1 MGVSIDDV
9 HAAAR
14 RLRNRIHRTPV
25 VSCQSMDDA
34 TGFAVFLKCENLQ
47 RAGAFKI
54 RGALNKLL
62 SLTAD
67 ERRRGVVAFS
77 SGNHAQ
83 GVALAA
89 QMTGTTSII
98 CMPSDAPKLK
108 LEATRRYGAEVVFYD
123 RQRDDRE
130 AVARA
135 LAEKTDRVLVPPYD
149 DYAIMAG
156 QGTAALELFQDVP
169 SLDALL
175 APVGGGGLMAGC
187 SIVAR
192 TLFPGIQILG
202 VETDTA
208 HDTHLSLRKG
218 ERVTIPP
225 PPTIAD
231 GIRITTPG
239 ALTFPV
245 LKANVN
251 DVVLVSDDE
260 VREAVRFLALRAH
273 LVTEPTGAVAAAA
286 VLSRRLPLPAGAR
299 GGGVLSPVHAVAR
312 DERSGHRARGG
323 AVGGEAE
330 VHEGA
335 EMVGRHLAPGL
346 GREPL
351 RPGDAGGEAVGRD
364 EGGDPAVPQSPRAA
378 YGRLAVAA
386 DPGGHRLLDG
396 LGQHR
401 DLVEPPELALERH
414 LVLAPAAAHDGQR
427 LVGAPP
433 ALLERHAGG
442 MELALLLDADAEG
455 RQHAAAREVVDHR
468 DLTRRRDRVAERRD
482 EDARAE
488 LQPPRA
494 RGDGGQR
501 GHRLGDRL
509 GGGQAL
515 GEPERV
521 DLGRLAQVDELP
533 EEPGAVRTRR
543 PRPRHDADAILDLH
557 CAHSTIFVE

>member
-108 LEATRRYGAEVVFYD
+108 LEATRRYGAEVVSYD
-123 RQRDDRE
+123 RPRDDRE

-135 LAEKTDRVLVPPYD
+135 LAET
-149 DYAIMAG
+149 
-156 QGTAALELFQDVP
+156 T
-169 SLDALL
+169 
-175 APVGGGGLMAGC
+175 
-187 SIVAR
+187 
-192 TLFPGIQILG
+192 
-202 VETDTA
+202 
-208 HDTHLSLRKG
+208 
-218 ERVTIPP
+218 
-225 PPTIAD
+225 AD

-273 LVTEPTGAVAAAA
+273 VVTEPTGAVAAAA

-299 GGGVLSPVHAVAR
+299 VGVVLS
-312 DERSGHRARGG
+312 GG
-323 AVGGEAE
+323 NV
-330 VHEGA
+330 
-335 EMVGRHLAPGL
+335 
-346 GREPL
+346 
-351 RPGDAGGEAVGRD
+351 
-364 EGGDPAVPQSPRAA
+364 DPDV
-378 YGRLAVAA
+378 
-386 DPGGHRLLDG
+386 
-396 LGQHR
+396 
-401 DLVEPPELALERH
+401 
-414 LVLAPAAAHDGQR
+414 
-427 LVGAPP
+427 
-433 ALLERHAGG
+433 
-442 MELALLLDADAEG
+442 
-455 RQHAAAREVVDHR
+455 
-468 DLTRRRDRVAERRD
+468 
-482 EDARAE
+482 
-488 LQPPRA
+488 
-494 RGDGGQR
+494 
-501 GHRLGDRL
+501 LGD
-509 GGGQAL
+509 
-515 GEPERV
+515 
-521 DLGRLAQVDELP
+521 
-533 EEPGAVRTRR
+533 
-543 PRPRHDADAILDLH
+543 ILRG
-557 CAHSTIFVE
+557 